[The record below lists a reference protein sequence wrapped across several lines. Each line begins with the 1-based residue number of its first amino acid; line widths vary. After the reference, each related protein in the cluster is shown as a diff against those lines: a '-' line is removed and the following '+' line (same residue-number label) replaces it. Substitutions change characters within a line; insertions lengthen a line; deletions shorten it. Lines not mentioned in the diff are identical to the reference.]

1 VQKFSILSFAK
12 ISSSR
17 YDRRIKVAELVRNL
31 EDEKKSHEL
40 TKEQLN
46 AAQLSIV
53 NLNLEVTASQQL
65 LSTAQERSEDSASE
79 ANGLRYRLSTALDKL
94 ADSNRRWASAAAA
107 TELPQKNDR
116 QLLVEHIGVLNQLRC
131 ALVPSIP
138 EFEIGSADLRTNVQS
153 LVATTPAN
161 YFQVLNERDDY
172 ARANAVYARDL
183 RSLRAEYYKLRVQIA
198 KSD

>member
-1 VQKFSILSFAK
+1 MQKISILSFAK

-17 YDRRIKVAELVRNL
+17 YDRRIKVVELVRNL
-31 EDEKKSHEL
+31 EEEKKSHEI

-46 AAQLSIV
+46 TAQLLV
-53 NLNLEVTASQQL
+53 FNLNLEATASQQL
-65 LSTAQERSEDSASE
+65 LSTAQERTEDSASQ
-79 ANGLRYRLSTALDKL
+79 ANGLRYRLSIALYKL

-107 TELPQKNDR
+107 TELPPQNDR
-116 QLLVEHIGVLNQLRC
+116 QLLVEQIGALNQLRC

-138 EFEIGSADLRTNVQS
+138 EFEIGSSDLRTNVQS
-153 LVATTPAN
+153 PVATTPSN

-172 ARANAVYARDL
+172 AQANEAYARDL
-183 RSLRAEYYKLRVQIA
+183 RSLRAEYYRLRVQIA